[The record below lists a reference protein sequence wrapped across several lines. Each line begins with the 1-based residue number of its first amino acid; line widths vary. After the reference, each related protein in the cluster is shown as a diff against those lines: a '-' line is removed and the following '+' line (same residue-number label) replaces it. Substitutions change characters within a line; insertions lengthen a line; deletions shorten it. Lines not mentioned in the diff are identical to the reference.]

1 MLSSRI
7 SFFLLCFYILQC
19 VQARKD
25 CDPKDPECRED
36 IYSSASASTSTFS
49 IDEALKTLI
58 EAASYETMSNFHEAK
73 VADSRPNSPPKPVHT
88 EPAIQDDYSGDM
100 DSGSDGITEDNTGLS
115 RVETAVLS
123 TCGVLVVAGIAV
135 GLFVWK
141 NTSTRN
147 SANGMSDLEQQY
159 DRENGIVSK
168 EQNLPSVEMVPW
180 KKSVEQDHSSVKPI
194 VIEAITEPAVE
205 TDVTEDHELVLT
217 THHLRNSMYGP
228 MFGGSPEL
236 ETNIGTTSSA
246 TDPAH
251 DPTVLTYPLQKFLKT
266 PTSCQSPV
274 QIAVHLENNQDEEED
289 EDEQNSFKEDIMYN
303 NKKGPSS
310 LSVQKLSHQLA
321 RMFKSSEDAK
331 KNPMLPFKKE
341 KPLKIET
348 NQVLQTSYASSFVS
362 PLDLPED
369 QYIPMQDAIGL
380 PLVSRAEVLAD
391 PLRRLGK
398 DEIALWEENC
408 RKKDNHEQ

>member
-1 MLSSRI
+1 
-7 SFFLLCFYILQC
+7 
-19 VQARKD
+19 
-25 CDPKDPECRED
+25 PECRED

-266 PTSCQSPV
+266 PT
-274 QIAVHLENNQDEEED
+274 
-289 EDEQNSFKEDIMYN
+289 KDIMYN

-380 PLVSRAEVLAD
+380 PLVSRAEEK
-391 PLRRLGK
+391 R
-398 DEIALWEENC
+398 
-408 RKKDNHEQ
+408 QS